1 MASPA
6 LLDRCAKLFIGQS
19 LAASHPMPRQFFGTD
34 GIRGLP
40 GTPPLDD
47 ATLFALGRS
56 VAEFLHRDHVSPHAL
71 IGTDTRESGPH
82 IASVVAAGLAHG
94 GASVSFAGVLTTP
107 GVACLVRQN
116 DFHVGVVVSASHN
129 PYQDNGVKLFS
140 HEGMKFPDSVEEE
153 IEAGI
158 LKHRTEKPAI
168 VSPALKADDSLHQ
181 QYLDFLRS
189 RVISGAPLNGL
200 RIVLDCAN
208 GAAYQLGPELFASL
222 GCDVLRMGTEPDG
235 RNINAGCGSLYLEKL
250 QQRVPAERAAFGV
263 AFDGDADRALF
274 VSSDGKVINGD
285 GVLLA
290 VARYL
295 KAQSKLPGDRVVAT
309 SMSNLGLE
317 RILARENI
325 SLARTNVGDRYVLEE
340 MLKSGNVLGGEQS
353 GHVIFLDDSP
363 AGDGLLT
370 AVKIASLVALKGSLD
385 SLVSGFK
392 DYPQT
397 IVNVKVKSKPPLESL
412 PEVVRAL
419 TEANSALGENGR
431 IVLRYSGT
439 EQLARVMVEAEHDSD
454 VQRFS
459 HSIAAALRS
468 SIGA

>member
-1 MASPA
+1 
-6 LLDRCAKLFIGQS
+6 
-19 LAASHPMPRQFFGTD
+19 MPRQFFGTD
-34 GIRGLP
+34 GIRGVP
-40 GTPPLDD
+40 GVPPLDD

-56 VAEFLHRDHVSPHAL
+56 VAEYLHRDHSSPHAL

-82 IASVVAAGLAHG
+82 IASVVAAGLIHG
-94 GASVSFAGVLTTP
+94 GASVSSAGILTTP

-153 IEAGI
+153 IEAGM
-158 LKHRTEKPAI
+158 LKHRAENVAFSLPKLRP
-168 VSPALKADDSLHQ
+168 DDSLHH
-181 QYLDFLRS
+181 QYLKFLHD
-189 RVISGAPLNGL
+189 RVMPGSSLKGL

-208 GAAYQLGPELFASL
+208 GAAYQLGPELFGSL
-222 GCDVLRMGTEPDG
+222 GCDVVCIGVDPDG
-235 RNINAGCGSLYLEKL
+235 RNINAACGSLHLEKL
-250 QQRVPAERAAFGV
+250 QQRVPVERAAFGV
-263 AFDGDADRALF
+263 AFDGDADRSLF
-274 VSSDGKVINGD
+274 VSSDGKIVNGD

-295 KAQSKLPGDRVVAT
+295 KSQSKLPGNRVVAT

-317 RILARENI
+317 RVLAHEKI

-353 GHVIFLDDSP
+353 GHIIFLDDSP

-370 AVKIASLVALKGSLD
+370 AVKIASLVSLKGSLD

-412 PEVVRAL
+412 PDVVRAL
-419 TEANSALGENGR
+419 TEANSTLGENGR

-439 EQLARVMVEAEHDSD
+439 EQLARVMVEAEHHSD
-454 VQRFS
+454 VERFS
-459 HSIAAALRS
+459 ESIAAALRS

>member
-1 MASPA
+1 
-6 LLDRCAKLFIGQS
+6 
-19 LAASHPMPRQFFGTD
+19 MPRQFFGTD
-34 GIRGLP
+34 GIRGVP

-47 ATLFALGRS
+47 ATLFALGMS
-56 VAEFLHRDHVSPHAL
+56 VAEFLHRDHSSPHAL

-82 IASVVAAGLAHG
+82 IASIVAAGLLKG

-107 GVACLVRQN
+107 GVACLVRNN

-140 HEGMKFPDSVEEE
+140 HEGMKFPDAAEEE

-158 LKHRTEKPAI
+158 LKHRTDKLPA
-168 VSPALKADDSLHQ
+168 SLPNLKADDSLHH

-189 RVISGAPLNGL
+189 RIISGASLKGL
-200 RIVLDCAN
+200 RVVLDCAN
-208 GAAYQLGPELFASL
+208 GAAYQLGPELFSAL
-222 GCDVLRMGTEPDG
+222 GCDIVCVGVEPDG
-235 RNINAGCGSLYLEKL
+235 RNINAGCGSLHLEKL
-250 QQRVPAERAAFGV
+250 QQRVPAEKAAFGV

-274 VSSDGKVINGD
+274 VTANGSVVNGD

-295 KAQSKLPGDRVVAT
+295 KSQNKLPGNRVVAT

-317 RILARENI
+317 RILAGENI
-325 SLARTNVGDRYVLEE
+325 SLARSNVGDRYVLEE

-353 GHVIFLDDSP
+353 GHVIFLEDSP

-370 AVKIASLVALKGSLD
+370 AVKIASLVALRGSLE
-385 SLVSGFK
+385 SLISGFK

-397 IVNVKVKSKPPLESL
+397 IVNVKVKSKPPLDSL
-412 PEVVRAL
+412 PEVVKAL
-419 TEANSALGENGR
+419 ADANSVLGANGR

-459 HSIAAALRS
+459 HSIASALRS

>member
-1 MASPA
+1 
-6 LLDRCAKLFIGQS
+6 
-19 LAASHPMPRQFFGTD
+19 
-34 GIRGLP
+34 
-40 GTPPLDD
+40 
-47 ATLFALGRS
+47 
-56 VAEFLHRDHVSPHAL
+56 
-71 IGTDTRESGPH
+71 
-82 IASVVAAGLAHG
+82 
-94 GASVSFAGVLTTP
+94 
-107 GVACLVRQN
+107 
-116 DFHVGVVVSASHN
+116 
-129 PYQDNGVKLFS
+129 
-140 HEGMKFPDSVEEE
+140 MKFPDSVEEE
-153 IEAGI
+153 IEAGL
-158 LKHRTEKPAI
+158 LKHCAENHSIGSHNLKP
-168 VSPALKADDSLHQ
+168 DDSLHH

-189 RVISGAPLNGL
+189 RAIPGASLKGL

-208 GAAYQLGPELFASL
+208 GAAYKLGPELFSSL
-222 GCDVLRMGTEPDG
+222 GCDIVCIGVDPDG
-235 RNINAGCGSLYLEKL
+235 RNINAGCGSLHLEKL
-250 QQRVPAERAAFGV
+250 QQRVPVERAAFGV

-274 VSSDGKVINGD
+274 VSAEGRIVNGD

-295 KAQSKLPGDRVVAT
+295 KSQNKLPGNRVVAT

-317 RILARENI
+317 RILARENV

-340 MLKSGNVLGGEQS
+340 MLKSGNSIGGEQS
-353 GHVIFLDDSP
+353 GHVIFLEDSP

-385 SLVSGFK
+385 SLVSGLK

-397 IVNVKVKSKPPLESL
+397 ILNVKVKSKPPLDSI
-412 PEVVRAL
+412 PEVARAL
-419 TEANSALGENGR
+419 AEANASLGENGR

-459 HSIAAALRS
+459 QSIASAIRS